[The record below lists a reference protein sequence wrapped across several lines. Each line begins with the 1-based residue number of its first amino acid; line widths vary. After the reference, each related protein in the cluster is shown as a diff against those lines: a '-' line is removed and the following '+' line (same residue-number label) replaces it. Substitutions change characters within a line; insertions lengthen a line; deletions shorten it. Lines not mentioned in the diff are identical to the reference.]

1 MRDSLMKQLQILDYT
16 GRVDPELEPKIPDD
30 TLIHMFNNMELVRL
44 LDEKGM
50 RLQRQ
55 GRISFSI
62 PSTGQEAT
70 QIGAVAALDSKDWI
84 FPAYREPGMAFYRG
98 MPLDELINHWFNNE
112 KDPQKGRR
120 LPGLFGSIKYRYV
133 NPSAPIGT
141 QIIQAAGAA
150 YANHYLKEKNVNI
163 VFFGDGATS
172 SNDFHSGLNFG
183 AVFKVPTI
191 FFCQNN
197 QWAISVPLSLQT
209 ASKSLVAKAEGYGM
223 MGIQV
228 DGNDVLA
235 VYKAV
240 SEAASKG
247 RSGNG
252 PTFIEAV
259 TYRIGPH
266 TSSDDPTRY
275 RPKNELEEWKK
286 RDPTSRFEKYLI
298 NRKTISENHRGKI
311 LEKFNKKIDD
321 LIANAEKIASPKL
334 ETMFSD
340 VYRDIPP
347 HLREQMEELKS
358 IRRSGEK

>member
-1 MRDSLMKQLQILDYT
+1 MKMLQILDQT
-16 GRVDPELEPKIPDD
+16 GRVDSEVEPKIHDD
-30 TLIHMFNNMELVRL
+30 TLIHMFDHMVLVRL

-55 GRISFSI
+55 GRISFNI

-70 QIGAVAALDSKDWI
+70 QIGAVAALDPQDWI

-98 MPLDELINHWFNNE
+98 LPLEDLINHWFNNE

-120 LPGLFGSIKYRYV
+120 LPGLFGSVEYRYV

-150 YANHYLKEKNVNI
+150 YANRYLKEKNITI

-183 AVFKVPTI
+183 SVFKVPTI

-197 QWAISVPLSLQT
+197 HWAISVPLSQQT
-209 ASKSLVAKAEGYGM
+209 ASKSLVVKAEGYGM
-223 MGIQV
+223 TGVQV

-240 SEAASKG
+240 SNAALKA

-252 PTFIEAV
+252 PTFIEAI

-275 RPKNELEEWKK
+275 RPIEELEEWKK
-286 RDPTSRFEKYLI
+286 RDPISRFEKYL
-298 NRKTISENHRGKI
+298 T
-311 LEKFNKKIDD
+311 NKKIIAKDHQELLLD
-321 LIANAEKIASPKL
+321 KFNNEIDVLISNAEKIAPPKL

-340 VYRDIPP
+340 VYQSIPW
-347 HLREQMEELKS
+347 HLKEQMTELKHFE
-358 IRRSGEK
+358 GGVKND